1 MRLLSG
7 LFLAIVLILP
17 SLEISGATINQDSLS
32 DDSNKLHV
40 SVNAGL
46 CDKYLWRGITY
57 NKGLVLQPEVAV
69 TYKDFSLSSWS
80 NLKLWD
86 IDGTNSNEIDFTI
99 GYYHSFNSFDIESS
113 LNYYHYFPVP
123 EDNTSE
129 FNLGIYY
136 PLGDFTLFA
145 RSSIDILKNRGGLY
159 SEIGFDYEKE
169 LSDKFTVFGTL
180 LTGIASNKF
189 NSYYLEISKGKS
201 TFNLTSCDLG
211 LSYSPFNSFYID
223 ADFLLNIN
231 IDKDVKEALGG
242 TSNMIEIVLRKE
254 F

>member
-1 MRLLSG
+1 MRFLSS
-7 LFLAIVLILP
+7 LILIFALIMP
-17 SLEISGATINQDSLS
+17 TLQLSGATINQDSLS
-32 DDSNKLHV
+32 DESNKLQV
-40 SVNAGL
+40 SVNAGF
-46 CDKYLWRGITY
+46 CNKYLWRGKTY
-57 NKGLVLQPEVAV
+57 NKGLVLQPEVAI

-80 NLKLWD
+80 NFKLWD
-86 IDGTNSNEIDFTI
+86 VDGTNSNEIDFTV
-99 GYYHSFNSFDIESS
+99 GYHHSFNSFDIESS

-159 SEIGFDYEKE
+159 GEIGFDYEKE
-169 LSDKFTVFGTL
+169 LSEKFTAFGTL
-180 LTGIASNKF
+180 LTGMASNKF
-189 NSYYLEISKGKS
+189 NSYYLGIEKGKGA
-201 TFNLTSCDLG
+201 FNLASCDLG
-211 LSYSPFNSFYID
+211 LSYSPFNRFYID

-231 IDKDVKEALGG
+231 IDKDVKEALGS